1 MRIGDD
7 SLSEAFVPI
16 DLKSKRMRR
25 MRGGKLYDPSRV
37 RVGFWMHDDNGK
49 SDKAAITTIPSLP
62 QSTTNDP
69 SSLLSCLS
77 SDG

>member
-16 DLKSKRMRR
+16 DLKSTRMRR
-25 MRGGKLYDPSRV
+25 MRSGKLYDPSRV
-37 RVGFWMHDDNGK
+37 RVGIWMHDDNGK

>member
-16 DLKSKRMRR
+16 DLMSKRMRR
-25 MRGGKLYDPSRV
+25 MRSGKLYDPSRV

-77 SDG
+77 SD